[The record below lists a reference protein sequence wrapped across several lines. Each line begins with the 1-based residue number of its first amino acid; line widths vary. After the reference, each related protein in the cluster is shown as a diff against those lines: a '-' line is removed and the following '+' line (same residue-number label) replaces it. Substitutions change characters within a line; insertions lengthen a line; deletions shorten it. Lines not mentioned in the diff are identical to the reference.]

1 MNPSAPESAST
12 SAADA
17 ARRSGSSGLMQ
28 PLSEWAQCPAGQ
40 YVLEWEQR
48 IVDELVDDVFGF
60 HALQLGWPE
69 LSALRANRMPHR
81 WLAGA
86 GADFGLAA
94 DLLIEPEDLPFP
106 AQSLDLIVL
115 AHVLEF
121 AADPHQVLREVE
133 RVLVPEG
140 RVVVLGFNP
149 LSLWG
154 ARQRLMRPL
163 GPYLPREG
171 QFISPP
177 RLKDWFKLLGMD
189 APRSRFGCYVPWVRS
204 ERWLARWSWM
214 DRLGAR
220 WWPFTGSVYAMSAVK
235 HVRGMRLVGAAWKK
249 PARTVIAPVPATST
263 SVLPLDA
270 GRILGVADAADRNGT

>member
-1 MNPSAPESAST
+1 MSSSVPDPDSGKRSQAGTRSAC
-12 SAADA
+12 
-17 ARRSGSSGLMQ
+17 SGLMQ

-40 YVLEWEQR
+40 YVLGWEQR
-48 IVDELVDDVFGF
+48 IVDEMVDDVFGF

-69 LSALRANRMPHR
+69 LAGLRANRMPHR

-106 AQSLDLIVL
+106 AQTLDLVVL
-115 AHVLEF
+115 AHILEF

-189 APRSRFGCYVPWVRS
+189 AQRSRFGCYVPWVRS
-204 ERWLARWSWM
+204 ERWLERWAWM
-214 DRLGAR
+214 DRMGPR
-220 WWPFTGSVYAMSAVK
+220 WWPFTGSVYALSAVK
-235 HVRGMRLVGAAWKK
+235 HVRGMRLIGAAWKK
-249 PARTVIAPVPATST
+249 PARAAIAPVPAASN
-263 SVLPLDA
+263 SPVSFEV
-270 GRILGVADAADRNGT
+270 LGVHGRQANETES